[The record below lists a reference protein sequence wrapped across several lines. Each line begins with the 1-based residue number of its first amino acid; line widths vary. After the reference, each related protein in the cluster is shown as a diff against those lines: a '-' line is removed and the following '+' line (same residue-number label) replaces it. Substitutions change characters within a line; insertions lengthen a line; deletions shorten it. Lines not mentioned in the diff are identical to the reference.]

1 MKREFSAH
9 PLMIVGLIKPFLF
22 VLIFPVIKGVLH
34 YFISGVVRGV
44 LTLELISFA
53 GITLLAA
60 LQCAS
65 FRLICGKSTVTIKMG
80 IILRSESVISISK
93 LSSVQTEQ
101 NPIDAVFKAVT
112 YRINTEAGP
121 KGSADFEFKLSLKD
135 SKEVSRCLFGEKNP
149 KAVKFSVFKVAVM
162 AATTSSAVTG
172 MIIGVPIINKTGK
185 LLGLALDKMLF
196 DEINNVSGQ
205 FNSYF
210 PPIVNTV
217 TLIFLLAYAV
227 SFFYSLFKYIN
238 FKLFLEEDNLEVR
251 SGFFVRSR
259 TSFKKK
265 SVKDVIIDQT
275 PLMRLFKRYAMKVSV
290 GGYGNSKSE
299 SAVIVPSGRRGEIK
313 RQFSIYFPFLAP
325 DGRLLH
331 AKRDNRTK
339 RRFLYFPT
347 LYFIITITISP
358 VLSLVFKSFSRLILF
373 LTVVACCMIMY
384 YAYLCIFEFRFG
396 KLKMGKNIFA
406 QTIKGFNTCELYCPR
421 ENVGQIKLIRNIPD
435 IPRKTCKVVVSVCSE
450 SADSIKVRHLN
461 YDEVKNSIAE
471 CYGVEV

>member
-1 MKREFSAH
+1 
-9 PLMIVGLIKPFLF
+9 MIVGLIKPFLF
-22 VLIFPVIKGVLH
+22 VLIFPVIKGVLQ
-34 YFISGVVRGV
+34 YFLKGEVTGV
-44 LTLELISFA
+44 LTLELIAFA
-53 GITLLAA
+53 AITLLAA
-60 LQCAS
+60 LRCAS

-196 DEINNVSGQ
+196 DEINNVSGHV
-205 FNSYF
+205 NSYF

-251 SGFFVRSR
+251 SGLFVRSR

-347 LYFIITITISP
+347 LYFIITLTISP

-450 SADSIKVRHLN
+450 SADSIKIRHLN
-461 YDEVKNSIAE
+461 YEEVKKSIAE

>member
-1 MKREFSAH
+1 
-9 PLMIVGLIKPFLF
+9 MIVGLIKPFLF
-22 VLIFPVIKGVLH
+22 VLIFPVIKGVLQ
-34 YFISGVVRGV
+34 YFLKGEVTGV
-44 LTLELISFA
+44 LTLELIAFA
-53 GITLLAA
+53 AITFLAA
-60 LQCAS
+60 LRCAS

-80 IILRSESVISISK
+80 IILRFESVISISK

-196 DEINNVSGQ
+196 DEINNVSGHV
-205 FNSYF
+205 NSYF

-406 QTIKGFNTCELYCPR
+406 QTIKGFNICELYCPR

>member
-1 MKREFSAH
+1 MKREFRAH

-22 VLIFPVIKGVLH
+22 VLIFPVIKGVLQ
-34 YFISGVVRGV
+34 YFLKGEVTGV
-44 LTLELISFA
+44 LTLELIAFA
-53 GITLLAA
+53 AITLLAA
-60 LQCAS
+60 LRCAS

-80 IILRSESVISISK
+80 IILRFESVISISK

-196 DEINNVSGQ
+196 DEINNVSDHV
-205 FNSYF
+205 NSYF

-384 YAYLCIFEFRFG
+384 YAYLCIFEFCFG

>member
-1 MKREFSAH
+1 
-9 PLMIVGLIKPFLF
+9 MIVGLIKPFLF
-22 VLIFPVIKGVLH
+22 VLIFPVIKGVLQ
-34 YFISGVVRGV
+34 YFLKGEVTGV
-44 LTLELISFA
+44 LTLELIAFA
-53 GITLLAA
+53 AITLLAA
-60 LQCAS
+60 LRCAS

-121 KGSADFEFKLSLKD
+121 KGSADFELKLSLKD

-196 DEINNVSGQ
+196 DEINNVSGHV
-205 FNSYF
+205 NSYF

-251 SGFFVRSR
+251 SGLFVRSR

-347 LYFIITITISP
+347 LYFIITLTISP

-435 IPRKTCKVVVSVCSE
+435 ISRKTCKVVVSVCSE
-450 SADSIKVRHLN
+450 SADSIKIRHLN
-461 YDEVKNSIAE
+461 YEEVKKSIAE

>member
-1 MKREFSAH
+1 MKREFRAH
-9 PLMIVGLIKPFLF
+9 PIMIVNLIKPFLF
-22 VLIFPVIKGVLH
+22 VLVFPLLKGVVQ
-34 YFISGVVRGV
+34 YFTKGEITGV
-44 LTLELISFA
+44 LTLELIAFA
-53 GITLLAA
+53 VITLFAA
-60 LQCAS
+60 LRCSS
-65 FRLICGKSTVTIKMG
+65 FRLICGESTVTIKIG
-80 IILRSESVISISK
+80 IILRCKSVISISK
-93 LSSVQTEQ
+93 LSSVQTVQ
-101 NPIDAVFKAVT
+101 NPADAVFRAVT

-135 SKEVSRCLFGEKNP
+135 SREVSRRLFGDKNP
-149 KAVKFSVFKVAVM
+149 TAVKFSVFKVAVM

-172 MIIGVPIINKTGK
+172 MIIGVPIINKAGK
-185 LLGLALDKMLF
+185 LLGLAIDKMLY
-196 DEINNVSGQ
+196 DEINNVSEKVVT
-205 FNSYF
+205 YF
-210 PPIVNTV
+210 PPIVNTI

-238 FKLFLEEDNLEVR
+238 FKLYLEKDKLEVR

-259 TSFKKK
+259 TSFKKE

-275 PLMRLFKRYAMKVSV
+275 PLMRVFKRYAMKVSV

-313 RQFSIYFPFLAP
+313 RQFSIYFPFLEP
-325 DGRLLH
+325 DGKLLH

-339 RRFLYFPT
+339 NRFLYFPK
-347 LYFIITITISP
+347 LYFIIILVLST
-358 VLSLVFKSFSRLILF
+358 VLSLIFKSFNRLILF
-373 LTVVACCMIMY
+373 LTVVICCVIFY

-396 KLKMGKNIFA
+396 KLKMGKNVYA
-406 QTIKGFNTCELYCPR
+406 QTVKGFNTCELYCPR

-461 YDEVKNSIAE
+461 YEEVKKSIAE

>member
-1 MKREFSAH
+1 
-9 PLMIVGLIKPFLF
+9 MIIKLIKPFLF
-22 VLIFPVIKGVLH
+22 VLIFPVIKGVLE
-34 YFISGVVRGV
+34 YFIKGEVTGI
-44 LTLELISFA
+44 LTLELIAFG
-53 GITLLAA
+53 GITALAA
-60 LQCAS
+60 LRCSS
-65 FRLICGKSTVTIKMG
+65 FRLVCGKSTVTIKMG
-80 IILRSESVISISK
+80 IIMCSQSVIRISK

-135 SKEVSRCLFGEKNP
+135 SKEVSRRLFGDKNP
-149 KAVKFSVFKVAVM
+149 TAVKFSVFKVAFM

-172 MIIGVPIINKTGK
+172 MIIGVPIINKAGK
-185 LLGLALDKMLF
+185 LLGLALDKMLL
-196 DEINNVSGQ
+196 DEINNVSAQ
-205 FNSYF
+205 VKTYF
-210 PPIVNTV
+210 PPIVNTI
-217 TLIFLLAYAV
+217 TLIFLLAYGV

-238 FKLFLEEDNLEVR
+238 FKLFLREDNLEVR

-299 SAVIVPSGRRGEIK
+299 TAVIVPSGRRGEIK

-325 DGRLLH
+325 DGKLLH

-339 RRFLYFPT
+339 RRFLFWPT
-347 LYFIITITISP
+347 LYFGATIVVSA
-358 VLSLVFKSFSRLILF
+358 VLSLILGSFSRLILF
-373 LTVVACCMIMY
+373 LTVVACCIIMY

-396 KLKMGKNIFA
+396 KLKMGKNVYV
-406 QTIKGFNTCELYCPR
+406 QTVKGFNTCELYCPR

-435 IPRKTCKVVVSVCSE
+435 IPRKTCKAVVTVCSE

-461 YDEVKNSIAE
+461 YEEVKNSIAE
-471 CYGVEV
+471 CYGIDV

>member
-1 MKREFSAH
+1 MKKEFRAH

-22 VLIFPVIKGVLH
+22 VLIFPVIKGVLQ
-34 YFISGVVRGV
+34 YFIKGEVTGI
-44 LTLELISFA
+44 LTLELIAFA
-53 GITLLAA
+53 AITLLAA
-60 LQCAS
+60 LRCAS
-65 FRLICGKSTVTIKMG
+65 FRLICGKSTATIKIG

-205 FNSYF
+205 VKTYF
-210 PPIVNTV
+210 PPIVNNI

-325 DGRLLH
+325 DGKLLH

-347 LYFIITITISP
+347 LYFIIAIIVSP
-358 VLSLVFKSFSRLILF
+358 VLSLVFESFSRLILF
-373 LTVVACCMIMY
+373 LTVVACCIIMY

-406 QTIKGFNTCELYCPR
+406 QTVKGFNTCELYCPR

-435 IPRKTCKVVVSVCSE
+435 ISRKTCKVVVSVCSE
-450 SADSIKVRHLN
+450 SADIIKIRHLN
-461 YDEVKNSIAE
+461 YEEVKKSIAE

>member
-1 MKREFSAH
+1 M
-9 PLMIVGLIKPFLF
+9 
-22 VLIFPVIKGVLH
+22 
-34 YFISGVVRGV
+34 
-44 LTLELISFA
+44 
-53 GITLLAA
+53 
-60 LQCAS
+60 
-65 FRLICGKSTVTIKMG
+65 
-80 IILRSESVISISK
+80 
-93 LSSVQTEQ
+93 
-101 NPIDAVFKAVT
+101 T

-196 DEINNVSGQ
+196 DEINNVSGHV
-205 FNSYF
+205 NSYF

-347 LYFIITITISP
+347 LYFIITLTISP

>member
-1 MKREFSAH
+1 MKKEFRAH
-9 PLMIVGLIKPFLF
+9 PIMIINLIKPFLF
-22 VLIFPVIKGVLH
+22 VLVFPVIKGVVQ
-34 YFISGVVRGV
+34 YFLKGEITGV
-44 LTLELISFA
+44 LTLELIAFA
-53 GITLLAA
+53 AITLLAA
-60 LQCAS
+60 LRCTS
-65 FRLICGKSTVTIKMG
+65 FRLICGESTVTVKMG
-80 IILRSESVISISK
+80 IILKTQSVIGISK
-93 LSSVQTEQ
+93 LSSVQTVQ
-101 NPIDAVFKAVT
+101 NPLDAVFKAVT

-121 KGSADFEFKLSLKD
+121 KGSADFEFKLSVKD
-135 SKEVSRCLFGEKNP
+135 SKEVSRRLFGEKNP
-149 KAVKFSVFKVAVM
+149 TAVKFSVFKVAIM

-185 LLGLALDKMLF
+185 LLGLALDQMLYK
-196 DEINNVSGQ
+196 EINNVSGQ
-205 FNSYF
+205 VKSFF
-210 PPIVNTV
+210 PPIVNTI

-238 FKLFLEEDNLEVR
+238 FKLYLEKDNLEVR
-251 SGFFVRSR
+251 SGFFIRSR
-259 TSFKKK
+259 TSFKKE

-325 DGRLLH
+325 NGKLLH

-347 LYFIITITISP
+347 LYFIITVVLSA
-358 VLSLVFKSFSRLILF
+358 VLSLIFNNFSRLVLF
-373 LTVVACCMIMY
+373 LTVVTCCIIMY

-396 KLKMGKNIFA
+396 KLKMGKNVFA
-406 QTIKGFNTCELYCPR
+406 QTVKGFNTCELYCPR

-461 YDEVKNSIAE
+461 YEEVKSSIAE

>member
-1 MKREFSAH
+1 
-9 PLMIVGLIKPFLF
+9 MIVGLIKPFLF
-22 VLIFPVIKGVLH
+22 VLIFPIIKGVLQ
-34 YFISGVVRGV
+34 YFLKGEVTGV
-44 LTLELISFA
+44 LTLELIAFA
-53 GITLLAA
+53 AITLLAA
-60 LQCAS
+60 LRCAS

-196 DEINNVSGQ
+196 DEINNVSGHV
-205 FNSYF
+205 NSYF

-251 SGFFVRSR
+251 SGLFVRSR

-373 LTVVACCMIMY
+373 LTVVASCMIMY

>member
-1 MKREFSAH
+1 MKKEFRAH
-9 PLMIVGLIKPFLF
+9 PLMIIQLVKPFLF
-22 VLIFPVIKGVLH
+22 VLIFPVIKGVLQ
-34 YFISGVVRGV
+34 YFIKGEVTGV
-44 LTLELISFA
+44 LTLELIAFA
-53 GITLLAA
+53 AITALAA
-60 LQCAS
+60 LRCAS
-65 FRLICGKSTVTIKMG
+65 FRLVCGKNTVTINMG
-80 IILRSESVISISK
+80 LILKSKSVISITK
-93 LSSVQTEQ
+93 LSSVQTRQ

-135 SKEVSRCLFGEKNP
+135 SKEVSRRLFGEKRP
-149 KAVKFSVFKVAVM
+149 TAVKFSVFKVAVM

-172 MIIGVPIINKTGK
+172 MIIGVPIINKAGK

-196 DEINNVSGQ
+196 DEINNVSSKVQ
-205 FNSYF
+205 SYF
-210 PPIVNTV
+210 PPIVNTI
-217 TLIFLLAYAV
+217 TLIILLAYAV

-265 SVKDVIIDQT
+265 SVRDVIIDQT

-299 SAVIVPSGRRGEIK
+299 RAVIVPSGRRGEIK
-313 RQFSIYFPFLAP
+313 RRFSMYFPFLAP
-325 DGRLLH
+325 DGKLLH
-331 AKRDNRTK
+331 ARRDNRTK
-339 RRFLYFPT
+339 RRFLFFPT
-347 LYFIITITISP
+347 VYFIATVVLST
-358 VLSLVFKSFSRLILF
+358 VLSLIFGSFSRLILF
-373 LTVVACCMIMY
+373 LTVVACCIIMY

-396 KLKMGKNIFA
+396 KLKMGKNVFA
-406 QTIKGFNTCELYCPR
+406 QTVKVFNTCELYCPR

-435 IPRKTCKVVVSVCSE
+435 IPNKTCKVVVTVCSE

-461 YDEVKNSIAE
+461 YEEVKKSIAE
-471 CYGVEV
+471 CYGIEV

>member
-1 MKREFSAH
+1 MKREFRAH

-22 VLIFPVIKGVLH
+22 VLIFPVIKGVLQ
-34 YFISGVVRGV
+34 YFIKGEVTGV
-44 LTLELISFA
+44 LTLELIAFA
-53 GITLLAA
+53 AITLLAA
-60 LQCAS
+60 LRCAS

-93 LSSVQTEQ
+93 LSSVQSEQ

-135 SKEVSRCLFGEKNP
+135 SKEVTRCLFGEKNP

-196 DEINNVSGQ
+196 DEINNVSGHV
-205 FNSYF
+205 NSYF

-347 LYFIITITISP
+347 LYFIITLTISP

-461 YDEVKNSIAE
+461 YDEVKNSIAK

>member
-1 MKREFSAH
+1 MKKEFRAH
-9 PLMIVGLIKPFLF
+9 PLMIIGLIKPFLF
-22 VLIFPVIKGVLH
+22 VLIFPVIKGVVQ
-34 YFISGVVRGV
+34 YFAKGEVTGV
-44 LTLELISFA
+44 LTLELIAFA
-53 GITLLAA
+53 AITALAA
-60 LQCAS
+60 LRCVS
-65 FRLICGKSTVTIKMG
+65 FRLICSKSTVTVKMG

-101 NPIDAVFKAVT
+101 NPIDAVFRAVT

-135 SKEVSRCLFGEKNP
+135 SKEVSRRLFGEKNP
-149 KAVKFSVFKVAVM
+149 TAVKFSVFKVAVM
-162 AATTSSAVTG
+162 AAVTG
-172 MIIGVPIINKTGK
+172 MIIGVPIINKAGK

-205 FNSYF
+205 VKTYF
-210 PPIVNTV
+210 PPIVNTI

-251 SGFFVRSR
+251 SGFFIRSR

-265 SVKDVIIDQT
+265 SVRDVIIDQT

-299 SAVIVPSGRRGEIK
+299 RAVIVPSGRRGEIK
-313 RQFSIYFPFLAP
+313 RQFSLYFPFLAP
-325 DGRLLH
+325 DGKLLH

-339 RRFLYFPT
+339 RRFLFFPT
-347 LYFIITITISP
+347 VYFIATVVLSA
-358 VLSLVFKSFSRLILF
+358 VLSLILRSFSRLILF

-396 KLKMGKNIFA
+396 KLKMGKNVFA
-406 QTIKGFNTCELYCPR
+406 QTVKGFNTCELYCPR

-435 IPRKTCKVVVSVCSE
+435 IPRKTCKVVVTVCSE
-450 SADSIKVRHLN
+450 SADSIKVRHLD
-461 YDEVKNSIAE
+461 YEEVKKSIAE

>member
-1 MKREFSAH
+1 MKKEFRAH
-9 PLMIVGLIKPFLF
+9 PLMIIRLIKPFLF
-22 VLIFPVIKGVLH
+22 VLIFPVIKGVLQ
-34 YFISGVVRGV
+34 YFIKGEVTGV
-44 LTLELISFA
+44 LTLELIAFA
-53 GITLLAA
+53 AITLIAA
-60 LQCAS
+60 LRCTS
-65 FRLICGKSTVTIKMG
+65 FRLVCGKSTVTIKMG
-80 IILRSESVISISK
+80 IMLKTKSVISISK

-101 NPIDAVFKAVT
+101 NPIDAVVGAVT

-135 SKEVSRCLFGEKNP
+135 SKEVSRLLFGDKNP
-149 KAVKFSVFKVAVM
+149 TAVKFSLFKVAVM

-172 MIIGVPIINKTGK
+172 MIIGVPIINKAGK

-205 FNSYF
+205 VESYF

-238 FKLFLEEDNLEVR
+238 FKLFLEADNLEVR
-251 SGFFVRSR
+251 SGFFIRSR
-259 TSFKKK
+259 IAFKKK

-299 SAVIVPSGRRGEIK
+299 TAVIVPSGRRGEIK

-325 DGRLLH
+325 DGKLLH

-339 RRFLYFPT
+339 RRFLFWPT
-347 LYFIITITISP
+347 LCFLAVIVISA
-358 VLSLVFKSFSRLILF
+358 VLSVIFKSFSRLILF
-373 LTVVACCMIMY
+373 LTVVACCVIMY

-396 KLKMGKNIFA
+396 KLKLGKNIFA
-406 QTIKGFNTCELYCPR
+406 QTVKGFNTCELYCPR

-435 IPRKTCKVVVSVCSE
+435 IPRKTCKAVVTVCSE

-461 YDEVKNSIAE
+461 YDEVKKSIAE

>member
-1 MKREFSAH
+1 MKREFRAH

-22 VLIFPVIKGVLH
+22 VLIFPVIKGVLQ
-34 YFISGVVRGV
+34 YFLKGEVTGV
-44 LTLELISFA
+44 LTLELIAFA
-53 GITLLAA
+53 AITFLAA
-60 LQCAS
+60 LRCAS

-101 NPIDAVFKAVT
+101 NPIDAVCKAVT

-196 DEINNVSGQ
+196 DEINNVSGHV
-205 FNSYF
+205 NSYF

-461 YDEVKNSIAE
+461 YDEVKNSIAK

>member
-1 MKREFSAH
+1 
-9 PLMIVGLIKPFLF
+9 MIVGLVKPFLF
-22 VLIFPVIKGVLH
+22 VLIFPVIKGVLQ
-34 YFISGVVRGV
+34 YFLKGEVTGV
-44 LTLELISFA
+44 LTLELIAFA
-53 GITLLAA
+53 AITFLAA
-60 LQCAS
+60 LRCAS

-196 DEINNVSGQ
+196 DEINNVSGHV
-205 FNSYF
+205 NSYF

-347 LYFIITITISP
+347 LYFIITLTISP

>member
-1 MKREFSAH
+1 MIFS
-9 PLMIVGLIKPFLF
+9 LIRPFLF
-22 VLIFPVIKGVLH
+22 VLIFPVIKGVIQ
-34 YFISGVVRGV
+34 YFTRGRITGV
-44 LTLELISFA
+44 LTLELIAFA
-53 GITLLAA
+53 AITFLAA
-60 LQCAS
+60 LRCAS
-65 FRLICGKSTVTIKMG
+65 FRLICGKNTVTVKTG
-80 IILRSESVISISK
+80 ILLKTKSVISISK
-93 LSSVQTEQ
+93 LSSVQTVQ
-101 NPIDAVFKAVT
+101 NPVDALFKAVT

-135 SKEVSRCLFGEKNP
+135 SREVSLRLFGDKNP
-149 KAVKFSVFKVAVM
+149 TAVKFSAVKVAVM
-162 AATTSSAVTG
+162 AATTSSAVSG

-185 LLGLALDKMLF
+185 LLGLALDKMLY

-205 FNSYF
+205 VQTYF
-210 PPIVNTV
+210 PPIVNTI
-217 TLIFLLAYAV
+217 TLVFLLAYGV

-238 FKLFLEEDNLEVR
+238 FKLYLEKDKLEVR

-259 TSFKKK
+259 TSFKKE

-275 PLMRLFKRYAMKVSV
+275 PLMRIFKRYAMKVSV

-325 DGRLLH
+325 DGKLLH

-339 RRFLYFPT
+339 NRFLYFPT
-347 LYFIITITISP
+347 LYFIITLIISS
-358 VLSLVFKSFSRLILF
+358 VLALIFEDFGRLILF
-373 LTVVACCMIMY
+373 LTVVACCIIMY

-396 KLKMGKNIFA
+396 KLKMGKNVYA
-406 QTIKGFNTCELYCPR
+406 QTVKGFNTCEIYCPR

-461 YDEVKNSIAE
+461 YEEVKKSIAE

>member
-1 MKREFSAH
+1 
-9 PLMIVGLIKPFLF
+9 MIVGLIKPFLF
-22 VLIFPVIKGVLH
+22 VLIFPVIKGVLQ
-34 YFISGVVRGV
+34 YFLKGEVTGV
-44 LTLELISFA
+44 LTLELIAFA
-53 GITLLAA
+53 AITLLAA
-60 LQCAS
+60 LRCAS

-196 DEINNVSGQ
+196 DEINNVSGHV
-205 FNSYF
+205 NSYF

-251 SGFFVRSR
+251 SGLFVRSR

-313 RQFSIYFPFLAP
+313 CQFSIYFPFLAP

-331 AKRDNRTK
+331 ANRDNRTK

-347 LYFIITITISP
+347 LYFIITLTISP

>member
-1 MKREFSAH
+1 
-9 PLMIVGLIKPFLF
+9 MIVGLIKPFLF
-22 VLIFPVIKGVLH
+22 VLIFPVIKGVLQ
-34 YFISGVVRGV
+34 YFLKGEVTGV
-44 LTLELISFA
+44 LTLELIAFA
-53 GITLLAA
+53 AITLLAA
-60 LQCAS
+60 LRCAS

-93 LSSVQTEQ
+93 LSSVQSEQ

-121 KGSADFEFKLSLKD
+121 KGSADFELKLSLKD

-196 DEINNVSGQ
+196 DEINNVSGHV
-205 FNSYF
+205 NSYF

-251 SGFFVRSR
+251 SGLFVRSR

-347 LYFIITITISP
+347 LYFIITLTISP

-435 IPRKTCKVVVSVCSE
+435 ISRKTCKVVVSVCSE
-450 SADSIKVRHLN
+450 SADSIKIRHLN
-461 YDEVKNSIAE
+461 YEEVKKSIAE